1 MMLCEADIT
10 SKNKWKVKKYIEN
23 FKLVRQRCLEV
34 EEKDSIRNWQPPI
47 TGEIIMETF
56 GIKPSKPVG
65 DLKNAIKDAILD
77 GIVPNNFDD
86 AFAYMIFL
94 AKEKGL
100 EPLKR

>member
-1 MMLCEADIT
+1 
-10 SKNKWKVKKYIEN
+10 
-23 FKLVRQRCLEV
+23 
-34 EEKDSIRNWQPPI
+34 
-47 TGEIIMETF
+47 METF

-77 GIVPNNFDD
+77 GIIPNNYDD

-100 EPLKR
+100 EPVKP